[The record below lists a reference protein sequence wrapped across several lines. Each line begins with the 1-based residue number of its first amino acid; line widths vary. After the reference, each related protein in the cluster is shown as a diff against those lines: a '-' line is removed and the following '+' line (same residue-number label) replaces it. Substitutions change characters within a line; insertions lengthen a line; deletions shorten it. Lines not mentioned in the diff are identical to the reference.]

1 MIIFPLW
8 LRRGATDL
16 PDGLDWRFA
25 VQSFLRKFF
34 TSPLGR
40 NSFIDSSHP
49 VPREGRIAIVTDVG
63 CGMRWTRQ
71 RRRT

>member
-1 MIIFPLW
+1 MIIFVLW

-16 PDGLDWRFA
+16 PDGLDWRLA
-25 VQSFLRKFF
+25 VQSFSRKFF

-49 VPREGRIAIVTDVG
+49 VPREQL
-63 CGMRWTRQ
+63 C
-71 RRRT
+71 